1 MSGWIKIHRCIT
13 SHWLYTENRV
23 YSKYE
28 AWMDI
33 LLNVNFADAQLII
46 KGKLYKVKRGQSILS
61 YESWAKRWNWD
72 KSKVRRFMSLLQ
84 EDGMIDVKS
93 DNITTQITVC
103 KFDSYQDNRHTDET
117 QTKRKR
123 NAAEIQTTPIEEE
136 EEKKEEKKQF
146 KAPTVGELKN
156 EFPNI
161 DAESFHDFYTS
172 KGWKIGKDPMK
183 DWRAAARN
191 WERRNNPKPTT
202 TFTIRNKATLD
213 DD

>member
-1 MSGWIKIHRCIT
+1 MAKDKKSFL
-13 SHWLYTENRV
+13 LY
-23 YSKYE
+23 
-28 AWMDI
+28 
-33 LLNVNFADAQLII
+33 ADKQSVFNQLPDEIAGQLIKHI
-46 KGKLYKVKRGQSILS
+46 FSYVNDENPITDNLIINIAFEPIKLQLKRDLQKYKGIRERNSANARMRWDAVASSGIPKHTKNADNDTDNVTDTVTVNDKGKNKL
-61 YESWAKRWNWD
+61 
-72 KSKVRRFMSLLQ
+72 
-84 EDGMIDVKS
+84 
-93 DNITTQITVC
+93 
-103 KFDSYQDNRHTDET
+103 
-117 QTKRKR
+117 
-123 NAAEIQTTPIEEE
+123 
-136 EEKKEEKKQF
+136 F

-202 TFTIRNKATLD
+202 TFEIRNKATLD

>member
-1 MSGWIKIHRCIT
+1 MAKDKKSFIMYADQQGVFKQLPDDVAGRLIKHIFSYVNDENPC
-13 SHWLYTENRV
+13 TEELIINIAFEPIKQSLKRDLKRWEDYIEKQSLNGKKGGRPAKAKESQETQAFLNKPKKADSV
-23 YSKYE
+23 SVSVN
-28 AWMDI
+28 DSV
-33 LLNVNFADAQLII
+33 NVN
-46 KGKLYKVKRGQSILS
+46 
-61 YESWAKRWNWD
+61 
-72 KSKVRRFMSLLQ
+72 
-84 EDGMIDVKS
+84 
-93 DNITTQITVC
+93 
-103 KFDSYQDNRHTDET
+103 
-117 QTKRKR
+117 
-123 NAAEIQTTPIEEE
+123 
-136 EEKKEEKKQF
+136 EKIKQF

-202 TFTIRNKATLD
+202 TFAIRNKATLD

>member
-1 MSGWIKIHRCIT
+1 
-13 SHWLYTENRV
+13 
-23 YSKYE
+23 
-28 AWMDI
+28 MDI

-123 NAAEIQTTPIEEE
+123 NADEIQTTPIEEE

-202 TFTIRNKATLD
+202 TFAIRNKATLD

>member
-1 MSGWIKIHRCIT
+1 MAKDKKSFIMYADQQGVFKQLPDDVAGRLIKHIFSYVNDENPC
-13 SHWLYTENRV
+13 TEELIINIAFEPIKQSLKRDLKRWED
-23 YSKYE
+23 YIEKQSLNGKKGGRPSKAKE
-28 AWMDI
+28 SQETQAFLNKPKKADSVSVSVNDSV
-33 LLNVNFADAQLII
+33 NVN
-46 KGKLYKVKRGQSILS
+46 
-61 YESWAKRWNWD
+61 
-72 KSKVRRFMSLLQ
+72 
-84 EDGMIDVKS
+84 
-93 DNITTQITVC
+93 
-103 KFDSYQDNRHTDET
+103 
-117 QTKRKR
+117 
-123 NAAEIQTTPIEEE
+123 
-136 EEKKEEKKQF
+136 EKIKQF

-202 TFTIRNKATLD
+202 TFAIRNKATLD

>member
-1 MSGWIKIHRCIT
+1 MAKDKKSFIMYADQQGVFKQLPDDVAGRLIKHIFSYVNDENPC
-13 SHWLYTENRV
+13 TEELIINIAFEPIKQSLKRDLKRWEDYIEKQSLNGKKGGRPPKAKESQETQAFLNKPKKADSV
-23 YSKYE
+23 SVSVN
-28 AWMDI
+28 DSV
-33 LLNVNFADAQLII
+33 NVN
-46 KGKLYKVKRGQSILS
+46 
-61 YESWAKRWNWD
+61 
-72 KSKVRRFMSLLQ
+72 
-84 EDGMIDVKS
+84 
-93 DNITTQITVC
+93 
-103 KFDSYQDNRHTDET
+103 
-117 QTKRKR
+117 
-123 NAAEIQTTPIEEE
+123 
-136 EEKKEEKKQF
+136 EKIKQF

-202 TFTIRNKATLD
+202 TFAIRNKATLD